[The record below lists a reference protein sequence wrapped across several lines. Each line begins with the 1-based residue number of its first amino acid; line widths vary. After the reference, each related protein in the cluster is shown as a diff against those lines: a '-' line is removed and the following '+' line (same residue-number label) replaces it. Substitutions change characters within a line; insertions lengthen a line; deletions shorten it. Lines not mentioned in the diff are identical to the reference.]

1 MSGHCIIVEEWN
13 AVQEGGRGRGS
24 LCERN
29 GGVWCGGRDRGKEA
43 LNGCS
48 WVESVRIYRDEFIE
62 PQVKEVREGGGG
74 VNGVEWELSE
84 WEQLDLISL

>member
-1 MSGHCIIVEEWN
+1 MVVVRCV
-13 AVQEGGRGRGS
+13 RGT
-24 LCERN
+24 

-74 VNGVEWELSE
+74 GLMVLSG
-84 WEQLDLISL
+84 S